1 MIKTHREQIRLQ
13 VKIAWLEPITLL
25 NKKCFFS
32 NYSENVYD
40 LFVILRAKFYYVCS
54 AKTTYLFDFRFL
66 PGAFFVY
73 NEFTLKLFDLQKS
86 STGIKIFCPIRL
98 STSLVKLPNPKTDLH
113 TNVHNDAGV
122 YTVDSTMASY
132 DLIQTI
138 LTQHKK

>member
-1 MIKTHREQIRLQ
+1 MFTIFLLFWEQSF
-13 VKIAWLEPITLL
+13 T
-25 NKKCFFS
+25 
-32 NYSENVYD
+32 
-40 LFVILRAKFYYVCS
+40 YVCS

-73 NEFTLKLFDLQKS
+73 NEFTLKLFDLWKS

-138 LTQHKK
+138 LTQHKKWSFPLWIYSLNVTRSAGNCGFGHIYCRNL